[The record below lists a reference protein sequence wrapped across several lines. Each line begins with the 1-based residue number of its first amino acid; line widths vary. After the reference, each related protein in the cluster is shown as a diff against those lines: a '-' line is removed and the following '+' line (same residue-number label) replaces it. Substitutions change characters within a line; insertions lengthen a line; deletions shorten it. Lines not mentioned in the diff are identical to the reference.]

1 MRLIGAGLSVHIQ
14 YMDIYVQ
21 CHVCVYMYYN
31 KRLLY
36 LHEDRMFQSE
46 VFISS
51 TICMYCILLNKE
63 LQKELEK
70 NSATSLYYIIC
81 LHGSRLARVCVT
93 CIHVHISHP
102 SPLPGLSD
110 LEGVV
115 EWAHGGC
122 EEAQDKGR
130 RVPHRHAGEL
140 PPRVHE
146 TQVQC
151 IYMFIVHVH
160 AQSIYMH
167 IHVYVHVYM
176 SQNMGCNLVS

>member
-63 LQKELEK
+63 LQKELET

-93 CIHVHISHP
+93 CI
-102 SPLPGLSD
+102 
-110 LEGVV
+110 
-115 EWAHGGC
+115 
-122 EEAQDKGR
+122 
-130 RVPHRHAGEL
+130 
-140 PPRVHE
+140 RVH
-146 TQVQC
+146 VQCMSPIPLDYQTWKGSWSGHTVAVRRLRIKGDVYRTGMLESFPHEYMKLRYDVYTCSLYMYMHKVSTC
-151 IYMFIVHVH
+151 IYM
-160 AQSIYMH
+160 YMYM
-167 IHVYVHVYM
+167 YVSEHGV
-176 SQNMGCNLVS
+176 